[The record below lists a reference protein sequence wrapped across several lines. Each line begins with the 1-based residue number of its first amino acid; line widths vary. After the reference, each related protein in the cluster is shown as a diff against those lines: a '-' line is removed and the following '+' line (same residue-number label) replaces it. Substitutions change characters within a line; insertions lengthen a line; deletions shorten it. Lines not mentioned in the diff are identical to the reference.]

1 VTAGSAAPSTGLI
14 EEAALLLSLAARP
27 VIWAGGGAV
36 AAGAWDEL
44 ADVAGLLGAPVVTS
58 TSGKGAMAETHPLA
72 VGSLFGAPEVAR
84 LLGQADAAVAVG
96 TSFSARSTKRGQL
109 PLPLQLFHIDVDAA
123 VFSRRYPARS
133 GIVGDA
139 RAVLASLAGGLGARP
154 AGPARNGAAERVA
167 PIREAARERL
177 GASGPPPGSI
187 DALRRAIPAE
197 IPTVW
202 DGGPARWGVPLFPV
216 PVPGTFHAPA
226 PDAPPGHSP
235 VVALGLT
242 RQRRGPAVA
251 LVGAGDVADL
261 APLAEAGL
269 PVVVLALENEA
280 PVALPPAAGGAA
292 SGVVRVV
299 RVDDEAGLALSVA
312 EGLTSAAPTLIRLG
326 IPFS

>member
-58 TSGKGAMAETHPLA
+58 TSGKGALAESHPLA

-96 TSFSARSTKRGQL
+96 TSFSARSTRRWQL
-109 PLPLQLFHIDVDAA
+109 PLPLQLFHIDLDAG
-123 VFSRRYPARS
+123 VFGRRYPVRS
-133 GIVGDA
+133 GMLGDA
-139 RAVLASLAGGLGARP
+139 RAVLAALAAGLGARP
-154 AGPARNGAAERVA
+154 AGPARDGAADRVA

-177 GASGPPPGSI
+177 RASGPPAGSI
-187 DALRRAIPAE
+187 EALRRAIPDE

-202 DGGPARWGVPLFPV
+202 EEGPARWGVPLFPV
-216 PVPGTFHAPA
+216 PMPGTFHAPA
-226 PDAPPGHSP
+226 PDETPGRSP
-235 VVALGLT
+235 MVALGLA

-251 LVGAGDVADL
+251 LAGAGEIGDL
-261 APLAEAGL
+261 APLAQARV
-269 PVVVLALENEA
+269 PVVVLAFEDQA
-280 PVALPPAAGGAA
+280 PVAVPPAGGAA
-292 SGVVRVV
+292 GDAVRAV
-299 RVDDEAGLALSVA
+299 RVDDEPGLALSVA
-312 EGLTSAAPTLIRLG
+312 EALTAAAPTVIRVG